1 MSSVPSLSD
10 LRQLKVDGVETR
22 LRELGL
28 SCSGNFRAQVSRLHE
43 HLSAQARNKANSTS
57 QVPKKTTRRR
67 ARPALAPATES
78 PAAAT
83 QPDSSPAFT
92 SQQSAEISRVVQDAV
107 ASCMTPLTTSMGLPV
122 VPPHAQPTV
131 AAATAAQRA
140 GPVSDGDVVVPEHE
154 YVQPSLASAL
164 RPDQESL
171 FLDGDLLAP
180 ERPPSIPLP
189 ALSDHL
195 TDKIIK
201 REYVDFGRVLGELA
215 FDTSMGPDSGFTLQG
230 TGDHI
235 TLVPSA
241 MSSSSRLKKVVD
253 LTSWSE
259 AFSAFAQVALHH
271 DPGRGPE
278 LFKYQSTIV
287 KAAARYTF
295 GSWSGFDM
303 SFRAR
308 AARSKSSL
316 ATSDPELW
324 SEWFTNS
331 ILPPCRHCNRQ
342 GHLAV
347 RCPCSRSLASLS
359 ERPAAKRPFPAQRSG
374 ATAQPNAIGREIA
387 AGRMAGPYQEPP
399 FPLTQVSGLGVVP
412 KKSRSVQKWRLI
424 MHLSASVSSAAASP
438 TSG

>member
-43 HLSAQARNKANSTS
+43 HLSAQARNKAKSTS
-57 QVPKKTTRRR
+57 QVAKKTTRRR
-67 ARPALAPATES
+67 ASPAVPATQS

-107 ASCMTPLTTSMGLPV
+107 ASCMTSLTTSMGLPV

-140 GPVSDGDVVVPEHE
+140 GPVSGDVVVPDSEPE

-253 LTSWSE
+253 LTSWLE

-271 DPGRGPE
+271 DPAEVRNYSST
-278 LFKYQSTIV
+278 KAQS
-287 KAAARYTF
+287 
-295 GSWSGFDM
+295 
-303 SFRAR
+303 
-308 AARSKSSL
+308 
-316 ATSDPELW
+316 
-324 SEWFTNS
+324 
-331 ILPPCRHCNRQ
+331 
-342 GHLAV
+342 
-347 RCPCSRSLASLS
+347 
-359 ERPAAKRPFPAQRSG
+359 
-374 ATAQPNAIGREIA
+374 
-387 AGRMAGPYQEPP
+387 
-399 FPLTQVSGLGVVP
+399 
-412 KKSRSVQKWRLI
+412 
-424 MHLSASVSSAAASP
+424 
-438 TSG
+438 

>member
-43 HLSAQARNKANSTS
+43 HLSAQARTKANSTS
-57 QVPKKTTRRR
+57 QVAKKTTRRR
-67 ARPALAPATES
+67 ASPASVPATQS

-107 ASCMTPLTTSMGLPV
+107 ASCMTSLTTSMGLPV

-140 GPVSDGDVVVPEHE
+140 GPASGDVVVPDSEPE

-189 ALSDHL
+189 ALSDHV

-295 GSWSGFDM
+295 GAWSGFDM

-316 ATSDPELW
+316 AMSDPELW

-342 GHLAV
+342 GHLAI
-347 RCPCSRSLASLS
+347 RCPRARSLASLS
-359 ERPAAKRPFPAQRSG
+359 DGPAAKRPFPAQRSG
-374 ATAQPNAIGREIA
+374 ATAQPNTPAVCRDYNQGRCQRA
-387 AGRMAGPYQEPP
+387 ACRYGHQCSTCFGSHPA
-399 FPLTQVSGLGVVP
+399 
-412 KKSRSVQKWRLI
+412 KSCPGKP
-424 MHLSASVSSAAASP
+424 AAASRDQ
-438 TSG
+438 